1 MEVSQAKEGP
11 NVKSRLDSLWNLP
24 WADSHN
30 LEGQEQE
37 IKLIAKVLTA
47 KNLTKARM
55 KVQANKGSAGIDGM
69 RTSELR
75 GFVRT
80 HRSEVCAQ
88 IISHSYR
95 PQAIKGVG
103 IPKPRGK
110 TRLLGV
116 PTVVDRWLQQAVS
129 QQLAIYFELDFE
141 EESYG
146 FRPRKNLQRAV
157 LKSQEHINDGFQDIV
172 DIDLQGFFDEVQHY
186 KLLQLIHNKVKCRTT
201 LWLIR
206 KWLRAPI
213 HKNGRLYKRRKG
225 LPQGSPLSPLLSNI
239 LLDQLDKY
247 LKAKGFRFIRYA
259 DDFSIYTKSKAEARA
274 IGNQVYLF
282 LKEKLELPINKAK
295 SGIRRPT
302 TFKVLGY
309 RYTPTYKKGVKGKYQ
324 LVVSETAWKTLK
336 RKLKYATKKTLPLSL
351 AERLQRLRLI
361 YQGWL
366 NNFRLGNIH
375 AKLKKIDEW
384 LRNRLR
390 YCIWHD
396 WKKLERKRKNLIRL
410 GIKPNQAYAWSRT
423 RMGGWAV
430 AQSPILKTTITEKRL
445 KRRGYQ
451 SMLEYYHRVKF

>member
-1 MEVSQAKEGP
+1 MC
-11 NVKSRLDSLWNLP
+11 LDSLWNQ
-24 WADSHN
+24 ADSHN
-30 LEGQEQE
+30 LEGQEQ
-37 IKLIAKVLTA
+37 KSRLIAKVLTA
-47 KNLTKARM
+47 RNLTKARI

-69 RTSELR
+69 QAPELTE
-75 GFVRT
+75 FVRT

-88 IISHSYR
+88 IISHSYKA
-95 PQAIKGVG
+95 QAIKGVE
-103 IPKPRGK
+103 IPKPNGK

-146 FRPRKNLQRAV
+146 FRPKKNLQQAV

-172 DIDLQGFFDEVQHY
+172 DIDLQGFFDEVRHY
-186 KLLQLIHNKVKCRTT
+186 KLLQLIYNKVKCRTT

-213 HKNGRLYKRRKG
+213 DKDGRLYKRRKG

-247 LKAKGFRFIRYA
+247 LKGKGYRFLRYA
-259 DDFSIYTKSKAEARA
+259 DDFSIYATSKAEARK
-274 IGNQVYLF
+274 IGNEVYLF
-282 LKEKLELPINKAK
+282 LRDKLDLPINRAK
-295 SGIRRPT
+295 SGIRRPNS
-302 TFKVLGY
+302 FKVLGY
-309 RYTPTYKKGVKGKYQ
+309 RFTPVYKKGVKGKYQ

-351 AERLQRLRLI
+351 SERLQRLKLI

-366 NNFRLGNIH
+366 NNFRLGNIR
-375 AKLKKIDEW
+375 AKLKTVDEW

-390 YCIWHD
+390 YCIWHA
-396 WKKLERKRKNLIRL
+396 WKKLERKRKNLINL
-410 GIKPNQAYAWSRT
+410 GIEPNQAYAWSRT

-430 AQSPILKTTITEKRL
+430 AQSPILRTTVTEKRL
-445 KRRGYQ
+445 KQRGYQ
-451 SMLEYYHRVKF
+451 SMLEYYQKVKF